1 MHNMANKKTIKKR
14 RLQRLKQLLYLYN
27 TEPGD
32 LTNEELRE
40 LKEAGYIS
48 TEERP

>member
-32 LTNEELRE
+32 LTKEELQE
-40 LKEAGYIS
+40 LRDAGYLVDEDRS
-48 TEERP
+48 